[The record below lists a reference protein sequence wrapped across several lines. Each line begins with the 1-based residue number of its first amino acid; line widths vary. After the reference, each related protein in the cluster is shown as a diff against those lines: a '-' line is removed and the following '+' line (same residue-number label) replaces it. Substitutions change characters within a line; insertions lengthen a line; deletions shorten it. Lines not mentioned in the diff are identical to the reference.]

1 VPSSFRDDR
10 GYIEDLVVSPID
22 SVTRII
28 TRAGAVRGNHVH
40 RETVQWTYVVSGRL
54 LIAIRLQDGSIRER
68 ELGPGEMAR
77 EEAGAPHAWKA
88 IADCTCLVFTR
99 GPRSGAGY
107 ESDTTRLAEE
117 DWLL

>member
-1 VPSSFRDDR
+1 MPSSFRDDR
-10 GYIEDLVVSPID
+10 GYIEDLVVAPLD

-54 LIAIRLQDGSIRER
+54 RLIARLPDGSIQER

-77 EEAGAPHAWKA
+77 EAAGVPHAWKA
-88 IADCTCLVFTR
+88 IADCTCLVFTH

-107 ESDTTRLAEE
+107 ENDTTRLAEE
-117 DWLL
+117 DRLA